1 MSEKHSIW
9 DFPEDSSQIRT
20 YAKEHGV
27 PNFVVQEELRRRL
40 EKAKQDAADAAAN
53 PTEPVEPVDPVPS
66 S

>member
-40 EKAKQDAADAAAN
+40 KKAKQDVQRRDA
-53 PTEPVEPVDPVPS
+53 VEPQDPEPGD
-66 S
+66 